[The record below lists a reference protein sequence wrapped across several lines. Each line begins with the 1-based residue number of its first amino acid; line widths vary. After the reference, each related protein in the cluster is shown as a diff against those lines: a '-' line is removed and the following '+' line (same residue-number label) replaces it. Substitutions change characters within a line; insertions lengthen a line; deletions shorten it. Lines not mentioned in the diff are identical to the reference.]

1 MKRKGW
7 IKGAYVPKRLEML
20 QSQAW
25 RTIANVPA
33 AKLVLERIEIEFM
46 RHAGKNNGQ
55 IICTYNDFEKY
66 GVRRKSIAPAIRL
79 LVTVG
84 LLVIERR
91 GRRSADGG
99 NPTLYRL
106 PYISVDGIADATD
119 EWRNYRPNKPRH
131 QLADFDVSAPRK
143 SRQKARKI
151 QKLGSPSAPE
161 TVAPAPLTSVAPA
174 PLQEPPS
181 LGSSS
186 APTIYNLPIYVDEQG
201 EAGAGDA
208 NADAACAGC
217 RPAEIDWPAAA
228 AASLHIPRFLLRGHP
243 DCVLGDS

>member
-7 IKGAYVPKRLEML
+7 IRGSYVPKRLEML

-25 RTIANVPA
+25 RTIAHVPA
-33 AKLVLERIEIEFM
+33 AKLILERIEIEFM

-66 GVRRKSIAPAIRL
+66 GVRRMSIAPAIRL

-106 PYISVDGIADATD
+106 PYISVDGIADPTD
-119 EWRNYRPNKPRH
+119 EWRNYRPNKTRH
-131 QLADFDVSAPRK
+131 QLADFDVTTPRK
-143 SRQKARKI
+143 SRQKAPKI
-151 QKLGSPSAPE
+151 QKLGSASDTE
-161 TVAPAPLTSVAPA
+161 TVAPAILTSVAPA
-174 PLQEPPS
+174 ILQEPQK
-181 LGSSS
+181 LGISSDT
-186 APTIYNLPIYVDEQG
+186 TIYNLPIYVDEQG
-201 EAGAGDA
+201 EAGAG
-208 NADAACAGC
+208 ADATCAGC
-217 RPAEIDWPAAA
+217 TPAEIDWPAAA
-228 AASLHIPRFLLRGHP
+228 AASLDIPTFLLRGHP
-243 DCVLGDS
+243 DCALGGTE